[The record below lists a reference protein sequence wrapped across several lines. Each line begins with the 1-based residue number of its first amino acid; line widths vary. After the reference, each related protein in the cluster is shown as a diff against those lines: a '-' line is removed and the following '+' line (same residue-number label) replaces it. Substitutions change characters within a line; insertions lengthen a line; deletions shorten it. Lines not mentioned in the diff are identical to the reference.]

1 MTRLRIS
8 TRITA
13 PIEDVYQHVTG
24 FGANGLLSKKQ
35 TDLLYSENIRQEGH
49 EYVFSEDVRRYPDDP
64 AEINTWRCTF
74 EFPHQ
79 RTMRAVDSNWSH
91 RTDILRPDRTFTHW
105 LIEWQ
110 TQDNFIRG
118 LVKYIAFKIATNRVL
133 KRQILDPVKEHFAKD
148 PQ

>member
-8 TRITA
+8 TSITA

-24 FGANGLLSKKQ
+24 FGANGLSSKKQ
-35 TDLLYSENIRQEGH
+35 TGLLYSENIRQEGH

-74 EFPHQ
+74 EFPLQ

-91 RTDILRPDRTFTHW
+91 RTDTFRPDNAFTHW
-105 LIEWQ
+105 SIEWQ

-148 PQ
+148 FQ